1 MRIVGDN
8 SDGFRNEINIEKC
21 LDFKLFEELNPNLKH
36 FMMDVF
42 KGYSLK
48 GKRIHAIRCRVN
60 VKPDFY
66 LHVDD
71 IPKEV
76 YVSVKKGSGNSVHQ
90 ESLASFV
97 YFLKSIGATDEIIN
111 SLKMFHYGDGTTDNT
126 GVNRL
131 AVTQFVKENP
141 DVVIAS
147 NEFFSQQSIMDSII
161 ERAVFTG
168 AISDAPR
175 AEYIYHGS
183 AYSGVWASRDEIY
196 DYIHSMLLTT
206 HKKSINV
213 GPLTYQVWNRNLE
226 RKANAEKKREQMQFK
241 WASLYDMLTQITA
254 MRKAKKQRG
263 TYEGNLDEISS
274 VVFFNR
280 DPNNVIFQSYVSSIG
295 INPDEIL
302 LVRVTTKQFSKLS
315 NQKVMTRADAY
326 AIKVTDERLYNIL
339 EENEFYLD
347 EDILAIYGAYYQ
359 FIACS
364 GISIKMSDSSSYN
377 LIKLT
382 PNSFKTLF
390 DSFELGAGASL
401 FCQNEEELSKNLTLL
416 NGWHTDI
423 DKMQQYFDIFNI
435 TDRSIVSSTNL
446 CKQIKQYA
454 ISVITSKID
463 STTRIQ
469 QIIFNGMY
477 IYEEPYIAYFFMQGN
492 TIKVLKYV
500 PYSIT
505 TGSGRSNGDYTIV
518 LKPRSS
524 KSKNESM

>member
-8 SDGFRNEINIEKC
+8 SDGFRNEINIERC
-21 LDFKLFEELNPNLKH
+21 LDFKLFEELNPNLQH

-48 GKRIHAIRCRVN
+48 GKRIHAIRSRVN

-90 ESLASFV
+90 ESLTSFV
-97 YFLKSIGATDEIIN
+97 DFLKTIGATNEVID
-111 SLKMFHYGDGTTDNT
+111 SLKLFHYGDGTTNNT
-126 GVNRL
+126 GRIRL
-131 AVTQFVKENP
+131 SATQFVKSNP
-141 DVVIAS
+141 DVIMAP
-147 NEFFSQQSIMDSII
+147 NDFFSQQQVMDAII
-161 ERAVFTG
+161 ERAVFSG
-168 AISDAPR
+168 AMKGAPR
-175 AEYIYHGS
+175 AEYIYHGT

-196 DYIHSMLLTT
+196 DYIHQTLLLESR
-206 HKKSINV
+206 KGISV
-213 GPLTYQVWNRNLE
+213 GPLTYQVWNRNLACS
-226 RKANAEKKREQMQFK
+226 KNAEHKREQMQFK
-241 WASLYDMLTQITA
+241 WANLCNMLTQITS
-254 MRKAKKQRG
+254 MRKATKQRG

-280 DPNNVIFQSYVSSIG
+280 DPHNTIFKSYISSIST
-295 INPDEIL
+295 NPDEIL

-326 AIKVTDERLYNIL
+326 AIKVTDERLYNVL

-347 EDILAIYGAYYQ
+347 EDILALYVGYYH

-382 PNSFKTLF
+382 PNSFNTLF
-390 DSFELGAGASL
+390 GSYELGAGASL
-401 FCQNEEELSKNLTLL
+401 FCQNEDELLKNIALL
-416 NGWHTDI
+416 NGWNTDLN
-423 DKMQQYFDIFNI
+423 KMQQYFDIFNI
-435 TDRSIVSSTNL
+435 TEKSITSSTNL
-446 CKQIKQYA
+446 CKQVKQYA
-454 ISVITSKID
+454 MSVIANKID
-463 STTRIQ
+463 STTRLQ

-477 IYEEPYIAYFFMQGN
+477 IYEDPYIAYFFMQSN
-492 TIKVLKYV
+492 VIKVLKYI
-500 PYSIT
+500 PYNIT
-505 TGSGRSNGDYTIV
+505 TGSGRSHGDYTIV
-518 LKPRSS
+518 LKP
-524 KSKNESM
+524 KAVNV

>member
-1 MRIVGDN
+1 MRILGDN

-21 LDFKLFEELNPNLKH
+21 LDFKLFEDLNPNLQH

-48 GKRIHAIRCRVN
+48 GKRIHAIRSRVN

-90 ESLASFV
+90 ESLVSFV
-97 YFLKSIGATDEIIN
+97 RFIKSIGATDDVVD

-126 GVNRL
+126 GAYRL
-131 AVTQFVKENP
+131 SASQFVKNNP
-141 DVVIAS
+141 EVVIAP
-147 NEFFSQQSIMDSII
+147 NDFFSQQRIMDAVI
-161 ERAVFTG
+161 ERAVFSG
-168 AISDAPR
+168 AMPGAPR
-175 AEYIYHGS
+175 AEYIYHGT

-196 DYIHSMLLTT
+196 DYIHKTLLTEDR
-206 HKKSINV
+206 KGVSV
-213 GPLTYQVWNRNLE
+213 GPLTYQVWNRNLAC
-226 RKANAEKKREQMQFK
+226 KKDAEKKREQMQFK
-241 WASLYDMLTQITA
+241 WANLHDILTQITA
-254 MRKAKKQRG
+254 MRKATKQRG

-280 DPNNVIFQSYVSSIG
+280 DPHNPIFQSYVSSIST
-295 INPDEIL
+295 NPNEIL

-315 NQKVMTRADAY
+315 NQRVMTRADAY
-326 AIKVTDERLYNIL
+326 AIKVADKRLYNVL

-347 EDILAIYGAYYQ
+347 EDILSVYTGYYQ

-382 PNSFKTLF
+382 PNSFNTLF

-401 FCQNEEELSKNLTLL
+401 FCQNEDELPKNLALL
-416 NGWHTDI
+416 NGWNTDV
-423 DKMQQYFDIFNI
+423 DKMQKYFDIFNI
-435 TDRSIVSSTNL
+435 TERSITSSANL

-454 ISVITSKID
+454 IGIITNKID
-463 STTRIQ
+463 TNTRLQ
-469 QIIFNGMY
+469 QIIFNGMH
-477 IYEEPYIAYFFMQGN
+477 IYEDPYIAYFFMQGN
-492 TIKVLKYV
+492 IIKLLKCV
-500 PYSIT
+500 PYSVT

-518 LKPRSS
+518 LKPKISRA
-524 KSKNESM
+524 

>member
-21 LDFKLFEELNPNLKH
+21 LDFKLFEEINPNLQH
-36 FMMDVF
+36 FLMDVF

-48 GKRIHAIRCRVN
+48 GKRIHAIRSRQN

-90 ESLASFV
+90 ESLASFIH
-97 YFLKSIGATDEIIN
+97 FLKTLGATEEVID

-126 GVNRL
+126 GKLRL
-131 AVTQFVKENP
+131 RATAFVKEYP
-141 DVVIAS
+141 DVVNAPNI
-147 NEFFSQQSIMDSII
+147 FFSQQSIMDAVI
-161 ERAVFTG
+161 ERAVFSG
-168 AISDAPR
+168 ASPDAPR
-175 AEYIYHGS
+175 ADYMYHGT

-196 DYIHSMLLTT
+196 EYIHNDLLTEGNT
-206 HKKSINV
+206 GINI
-213 GPLTYQVWNRNLE
+213 GPLTYQVWNRNLS
-226 RKANAEKKREQMQFK
+226 RKASAEYKREQMQFK
-241 WASLYDMLTQITA
+241 WSSLYDILTQITS
-254 MRKAKKQRG
+254 MRKATKQRG

-280 DPNNVIFQSYVSSIG
+280 DPRNVIFQSYLSNIG
-295 INPDEIL
+295 TNPDEIL
-302 LVRVTTKQFSKLS
+302 MVRVTTKQFSKLS

-326 AIKVTDERLYNIL
+326 AIHVIDERLYDVL

-347 EDILAIYGAYYQ
+347 EDILALYVGYYH
-359 FIACS
+359 FVAHS
-364 GISIKMSDSSSYN
+364 GISIKMADSFSYN

-382 PNSFKTLF
+382 PNSFNKLF
-390 DSFELGAGASL
+390 DSYELGAGASL
-401 FCQNEEELSKNLTLL
+401 FCQNEDELPKNLALIS
-416 NGWHTDI
+416 GWNTNI
-423 DKMQQYFDIFNI
+423 DKMQEYFDIFNI
-435 TDRSIVSSTNL
+435 SERTITGSANL

-454 ISVITSKID
+454 ISQITGKID
-463 STTRIQ
+463 TTIRLQ

-477 IYEEPYIAYFFMQGN
+477 IYEDPYVAYFFMQGN
-492 TIKVLKYV
+492 MIKVLKYI
-500 PYSIT
+500 PYSVT

-518 LKPRSS
+518 LKPKMS
-524 KSKNESM
+524 KA